1 MNYSEREKNRK
12 RRKVFRTITISFV
25 LLYFIF
31 RSVPSL
37 LASNAKTV
45 LPEKGTLIEKV
56 YAQGFVI
63 KNETVVKSTVNGEV
77 EISPAEGDRVAAGV
91 QIASVNSMN
100 DTSSLKQE
108 LLQIEESISA
118 LEKSETETKLILN
131 EKEKVQ
137 ELKESLVYELQNSI
151 IAGKFDEVYL
161 LKSQLA
167 IYDEKN
173 KDISS
178 SNTLVGQSL
187 ENLKSKKDS
196 INSEIKSNHMKYYT
210 NSGGIISYII
220 DGYEEIYI
228 PKDFENYTYDSLV
241 PKKIEHREIKSNV
254 TVDEPIY
261 KVIDNFE
268 WYIALKIE
276 DLKQVKDFEVGNI
289 IRLEIEGDKREIK
302 GKIIAINPS
311 KNKGVIIVRLNTFL
325 HDLYN
330 IRFPKVDIIKYK
342 KEGYR
347 IPTKSIVDKD
357 SVKGVYIKDKSGI
370 VKFRPIIAIGEEDNY
385 TFVDTGDNSGNI
397 TIDDEKE
404 PTRTISL
411 FDEIFLNTINIK
423 EGQIIN

>member
-1 MNYSEREKNRK
+1 MNYSKREKNRK
-12 RRKVFRTITISFV
+12 RKKVFRAIIMSFV
-25 LLYFIF
+25 LLYLIF

-37 LASNAKTV
+37 LASNAKIV
-45 LPEKGTLIEKV
+45 LPEKGTLIEKIS
-56 YAQGFVI
+56 AQGFVI
-63 KNETVVKSTVNGEV
+63 KNETVVKSTGNGKLETF
-77 EISPAEGDRVAAGV
+77 STEGERVAAGV
-91 QIASVNSMN
+91 QVASVNSMN

-118 LEKSETETKLILN
+118 LEKSEVETKLILK

-137 ELKESLVYELQNSI
+137 GLKESLVGELQNTI
-151 IAGKFDEVYL
+151 MAGKFDEVYL

-187 ENLKSKKDS
+187 ENLKSKKNS
-196 INSEIKSNHMKYYT
+196 IHSEINSNHMKYYT
-210 NSGGIISYII
+210 NSGGIISYVI

-241 PKKIEHREIKSNV
+241 TKKIERSEIKPDV
-254 TVDEPIY
+254 TADEPIY

-268 WYIALKIE
+268 WYMALKIE
-276 DLKQVKDFEVGNI
+276 DLKQVEGFEVGSI
-289 IRLEIEGDKREIK
+289 IKIEIEGDKQELK
-302 GKIIAINPS
+302 GKIVAINPS
-311 KNKGVIIVRLNTFL
+311 KNKGVIVVKLTTFL

-342 KEGYR
+342 KEGYK

-370 VKFRPIIAIGEEDNY
+370 VKFRPIIVLGEEDNH
-385 TFVDTGDNSGNI
+385 TFVDTGDNNGNI
-397 TIDDEKE
+397 NIDGEKE
-404 PTRTISL
+404 PKKTISL